1 MDRQHFESNRGDI
14 NAHLVLDNQ
23 ATDIDIIRAHHA
35 GRAASVAIFDL
46 PGTARHVLPRRGLGW
61 VEDGVAGTLGTL
73 QFR

>member
-1 MDRQHFESNRGDI
+1 MDRQHFESHRGDI

-23 ATDIDIIRAHHA
+23 ATDIDIIRAYHA
-35 GRAASVAIFDL
+35 GRAASVTIFDL

-61 VEDGVAGTLGTL
+61 IKDGVAGALGTL